1 MDKSMSIVSKVEQ
14 QKRAGRF
21 NIYIADEFAFAV
33 AETVL
38 IRFNLFKGRELT
50 PSLITEIKQADQE
63 AKALQTAYVYLSQQ
77 LRSRYEVQQKL
88 QQAEINTATIELI
101 LARLSAEHLI
111 DDLAYAQSLVRTV
124 ANTSVKGPQVIKQLL
139 YQKRIATDISERA
152 LNEYPVELQIENATK
167 LYFQLAKRY
176 QKLANFAKQQK
187 IYQTLM
193 QKGYSSAIIE
203 QVVADNELPTD
214 STAEKQNLA
223 HLAEKIWQR
232 NRNLEPAKR
241 TLKTKQALYNKGFQ
255 GDDINEIIA
264 TLASP
269 EF

>member
-1 MDKSMSIVSKVEQ
+1 MQTISKVEQ

-50 PSLITEIKQADQE
+50 PTLIEEIKQADQQ

-88 QQAEINTATIELI
+88 QQVEINPVTIEMT
-101 LARLSAEHLI
+101 LARLTTERLI

-139 YQKRIATDISERA
+139 YQKHIAADISEQA
-152 LNEYPVELQIENATK
+152 LTEYSQELQIENATK

-176 QKLANFAKQQK
+176 HKLSNFAKQQK

-193 QKGYSSAIIE
+193 QKGYSATIIE
-203 QVVADNELPTD
+203 RVKTDNELTTD
-214 STAEKQNLA
+214 DDEEQQNLR
-223 HLAEKIWQR
+223 HLAEKVWHR
-232 NRNLEPAKR
+232 NRNIESAKR
-241 TLKTKQALYNKGFQ
+241 ILKTKQALYNKGFQ
-255 GDDINEIIA
+255 GDDINEIMAALI
-264 TLASP
+264 T
-269 EF
+269 EVD